1 MHKEIFILLLGW
13 FNDASPILN
22 VGDFARA
29 ARGDPERTI
38 TLKTILFVVGVL
50 ASALMLALVG
60 FGFGWF
66 LSGWQIANLKEGPG
80 SQSAISNTTTKP
92 DATLPKA
99 DVPGEDFSDLP
110 RYPGSIRTKY
120 ERRVSTAGLILVD
133 TEYVAS
139 ARLSDV
145 REFYRGV
152 FRTEGWTQAGLDVSE
167 GEWDF
172 LLTKA
177 DREAVIE
184 IEIRRG
190 LVEIEIEVSEPQNA
204 KEARKGSASSQR
216 PEQAAPAPS
225 TTPPSDGDYDPDDGS
240 EGD

>member
-1 MHKEIFILLLGW
+1 
-13 FNDASPILN
+13 
-22 VGDFARA
+22 V
-29 ARGDPERTI
+29 I
-38 TLKTILFVVGVL
+38 TLKPTLFVLGVL
-50 ASALMLALVG
+50 ASALILALVG

-66 LSGWQIANLKEGPG
+66 LSGRQIANLEEGPG
-80 SQSAISNTTTKP
+80 SPPAISNTTPKP

-110 RYPGSIRTKY
+110 RYPGSVRTKY
-120 ERRVSTAGLILVD
+120 ERRVSKAGLILFD

-139 ARLSDV
+139 ARLADV

-152 FRTEGWTQAGLDVSE
+152 FRTEGWHEVGLDVSE

-172 LLTKA
+172 LATKG

-190 LVEIEIEVSEPQNA
+190 LVETEIEVSEPQ
-204 KEARKGSASSQR
+204 EERGARKDSASPQR
-216 PEQAAPAPS
+216 PEQTTPAPS
-225 TTPPSDGDYDPDDGS
+225 TTPPSDGDEDSGDGT

>member
-1 MHKEIFILLLGW
+1 
-13 FNDASPILN
+13 
-22 VGDFARA
+22 VGIFARA
-29 ARGDPERTI
+29 ARGNPERTI
-38 TLKTILFVVGVL
+38 TLKPILFVVGVL

-66 LSGWQIANLKEGPG
+66 LSGWQIANLEEGP
-80 SQSAISNTTTKP
+80 SSPSDLSNTTPKP
-92 DATLPKA
+92 DASLPKA

-110 RYPGSIRTKY
+110 RYPGSVRTKY
-120 ERRVSTAGLILVD
+120 ERRVSKAGLILFD

-139 ARLSDV
+139 AELAEV

-152 FRTEGWTQAGLDVSE
+152 FRTEGWTVASLDVSE

-172 LLTKA
+172 LVTKGV
-177 DREAVIE
+177 REAVIE

-190 LVEIEIEVSEPQNA
+190 LVETEIEVSEPQ
-204 KEARKGSASSQR
+204 KERTIQRESASPQR

-225 TTPPSDGDYDPDDGS
+225 TAPPSDGDEDSGDGS

>member
-1 MHKEIFILLLGW
+1 MLVQYLRWISLREHREEIQKRIM
-13 FNDASPILN
+13 
-22 VGDFARA
+22 
-29 ARGDPERTI
+29 
-38 TLKTILFVVGVL
+38 LKPTLFVVGVL
-50 ASALMLALVG
+50 ASALILALVG

-66 LSGWQIANLKEGPG
+66 LSGRQIANLKEGPG
-80 SQSAISNTTTKP
+80 SQSAISNTTAKP

-110 RYPGSIRTKY
+110 RYPGSVRTKY

-139 ARLSDV
+139 AELADV

-152 FRTEGWTQAGLDVSE
+152 FRNEGWTEAGLDVSE

-172 LLTKA
+172 LVTKGV
-177 DREAVIE
+177 REAVIE
-184 IEIRRG
+184 IEIREG
-190 LVEIEIEVSEPQNA
+190 LVETEIEVSEPQNET
-204 KEARKGSASSQR
+204 KVQKDSASPQG
-216 PEQAAPAPS
+216 PKQATPAPS
-225 TTPPSDGDYDPDDGS
+225 TTPSSDADVDSGDGS

>member
-1 MHKEIFILLLGW
+1 MLLGW
-13 FNDASPILN
+13 FYDAHPISN
-22 VGDFARA
+22 VGNFARA
-29 ARGDPERTI
+29 ARGNPERTI
-38 TLKTILFVVGVL
+38 TLKPTLFVLGVL

-60 FGFGWF
+60 FGIGWF
-66 LSGWQIANLKEGPG
+66 LSGQQISNLEEGQSSP
-80 SQSAISNTTTKP
+80 SAISNTTTKP
-92 DATLPKA
+92 DASLPKA

-110 RYPGSIRTKY
+110 RYPSSVRIKY
-120 ERRVSTAGLILVD
+120 ERRVSKVGLVLVD

-139 ARLSDV
+139 AKLADV

-152 FRTEGWTQAGLDVSE
+152 FRTEGWHEAGLDVSE

-172 LLTKA
+172 LVTKG

-190 LVEIEIEVSEPQNA
+190 LVETEIEVSEPQ
-204 KEARKGSASSQR
+204 KEREARKVSASPQR
-216 PEQAAPAPS
+216 REQAAPS
-225 TTPPSDGDYDPDDGS
+225 TTPPSDGDEDSGDGT

>member
-1 MHKEIFILLLGW
+1 MRK
-13 FNDASPILN
+13 P
-22 VGDFARA
+22 
-29 ARGDPERTI
+29 T
-38 TLKTILFVVGVL
+38 LFVLGVL
-50 ASALMLALVG
+50 ASASILALVG

-66 LSGWQIANLKEGPG
+66 LSGQQIANLKDGPG
-80 SQSAISNTTTKP
+80 SPSAISNTTAKP

-110 RYPGSIRTKY
+110 RYPGSVRTKY

-139 ARLSDV
+139 ARLADV

-152 FRTEGWTQAGLDVSE
+152 FRTEGWTEASLDVSE

-172 LLTKA
+172 LATKA
-177 DREAVIE
+177 EREAVIE

-190 LVEIEIEVSEPQNA
+190 LVETEIEVSEPQ
-204 KEARKGSASSQR
+204 KETEARKDPAPSKG
-216 PEQAAPAPS
+216 PEQDSPAPS
-225 TTPPSDGDYDPDDGS
+225 TTPTSDGDEGDGS
-240 EGD
+240 DEDARND

>member
-1 MHKEIFILLLGW
+1 
-13 FNDASPILN
+13 
-22 VGDFARA
+22 
-29 ARGDPERTI
+29 
-38 TLKTILFVVGVL
+38 LKGTALKPTLFVLGVL
-50 ASALMLALVG
+50 ASALILALVG

-66 LSGWQIANLKEGPG
+66 LSGQQIANLKEGPG
-80 SQSAISNTTTKP
+80 SPSTTSNTPAKP

-110 RYPGSIRTKY
+110 RYPGSVRTKY

-139 ARLSDV
+139 ASLSDV

-152 FRTEGWTQAGLDVSE
+152 FRTEGWTEAGLDVTE

-172 LLTKA
+172 LITKA

-184 IEIRRG
+184 IEMRRG
-190 LVEIEIEVSEPQNA
+190 LVETEVEVSEPQKE
-204 KEARKGSASSQR
+204 KEARKNSVSTKR
-216 PEQAAPAPS
+216 PEQAASAPS
-225 TTPPSDGDYDPDDGS
+225 TPPSSDGDEGDGS
-240 EGD
+240 DEGATND